1 VVGGLVDLSG
11 SVVLVTGASGG
22 IGAATCT
29 LLAKRGA
36 RVIASGRD
44 AVALEKVAADCGGTA
59 LAADLRAP
67 DECTQLVD
75 RAIAVHGRVDGLV
88 ANAGVGLAGK
98 FEASSP
104 ASLIDLVQVNLT
116 APMLLARALLPG
128 LLERGQGHLA
138 FVGSIA
144 GLTGVPGEAAYSATK
159 AGISGLVEAL
169 AQECHSRG
177 VTVSSV
183 VPGVVDTGFFE
194 RRGVPYG
201 RRFPRLMPPEKVAQA
216 IVTSM
221 EQGRTETIVPRWLGL
236 APRVR
241 ALSPGG
247 YRFLARRFGKS

>member
-1 VVGGLVDLSG
+1 MDLSG

-22 IGAATCT
+22 IGAATCA
-29 LLAKRGA
+29 LLAERGA

-44 AVALEKVAADCGGTA
+44 AVALEKVAAGCGGTP
-59 LAADLRAP
+59 LVADLRVP
-67 DECTQLVD
+67 DECERLAEQ
-75 RAIAVHGRVDGLV
+75 AMNVHGWVDGLV
-88 ANAGVGLAGK
+88 ANAGVGLAGRY
-98 FEASSP
+98 EASSP
-104 ASLIDLVQVNLT
+104 ASIIDLVQVNLT
-116 APMLLARALLPG
+116 APMLLSRALLPG
-128 LLERGQGHLA
+128 LLERGRGHLA

-194 RRGVPYG
+194 RRGVPYT
-201 RRFPRLMPPEKVAQA
+201 RRFPRLIAPERVARA
-216 IVTSM
+216 IVVSI
-221 EQGRTETIVPRWLGL
+221 ERGRTETIVPRWLGL

-241 ALSPGG
+241 ALSPSG
-247 YRFLARRFGKS
+247 YRRLARRFGKS